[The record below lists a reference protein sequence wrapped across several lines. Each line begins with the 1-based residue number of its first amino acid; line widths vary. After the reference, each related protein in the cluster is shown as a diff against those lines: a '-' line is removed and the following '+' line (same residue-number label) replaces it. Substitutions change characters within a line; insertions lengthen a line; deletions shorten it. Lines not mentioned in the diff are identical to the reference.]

1 MIKLLSVL
9 IIKKILLI
17 ERFERIVRIN
27 SEIYVKQ

>member
-17 ERFERIVRIN
+17 ERSEQIVRIN